1 MGLRAWLSARPQA
14 PTIRVQMTHSVADFV
29 AGEAYDL
36 PVELADDWLIKG
48 YCTGKTSRE
57 FTDEEVHA
65 VKYLSQS
72 VGI

>member
-1 MGLRAWLSARPQA
+1 MGLRAWLSARPTD
-14 PTIRVQMTHSVADFV
+14 PTIRVYMTHSVGDFV

-48 YCTGKTSRE
+48 YATGKKSRE
-57 FTDEEVHA
+57 FTEEEEHA